1 MEDQDHGRARLV
13 DLSHTVSDGM
23 VTYKGLPGPHICD
36 FISREQ
42 SAASYDDGSTFQI
55 GRIDMVANTGTYVDV
70 PSHRFADGK
79 DLSEVEL
86 QAVAHLPGLV
96 VRQPFESGLAVDA
109 AAFSGLDV
117 RGCAVLIATGWDR
130 HWGQD
135 SYYQDHSF
143 LTREA
148 AELLVAGGAA
158 LVGIDS
164 HNIDDTRVRTRP
176 VHTALLGAGIMIC
189 EHMTNLGALPDSG
202 FRFTAAP
209 PKVKGMGTFPVRA
222 YAVIAS

>member
-1 MEDQDHGRARLV
+1 VADRTTTII
-13 DLSHTVSDGM
+13 DLSHVITDGM

-42 SAASYDDGSTFQI
+42 SAANYDDGSTFQI

-79 DLSEVEL
+79 DLSEMGVE
-86 QAVAHLPGLV
+86 AFANIPGIV
-96 VRQPFESGLAVDA
+96 VRKPFESGLAVDA
-109 AAFSGLDV
+109 DAFEGLEV
-117 RGCAVLIATGWDR
+117 EAKAVLVATGWDR
-130 HWGQD
+130 NWG
-135 SYYQDHSF
+135 SEAYYSDHSF
-143 LTREA
+143 LTPEA
-148 AELLVAGGAA
+148 AEYLIANGAA

-176 VHTALLGAGIMIC
+176 VHAALLGAGIPIC
-189 EHMTNLGALPDSG
+189 EHMTNLGALPDSW
-202 FRFTAAP
+202 FRFAAAP

-222 YAVIAS
+222 YAVIG

>member
-1 MEDQDHGRARLV
+1 VADRTTTII
-13 DLSHTVSDGM
+13 DLSHVITDGM

-42 SAASYDDGSTFQI
+42 SAANYDDGSTFQI

-79 DLSEVEL
+79 DLSEMGVE
-86 QAVAHLPGLV
+86 AFANIPGIV
-96 VRQPFESGLAVDA
+96 VRKPFESGLAVDA
-109 AAFSGLDV
+109 DAFEGLEV
-117 RGCAVLIATGWDR
+117 EGKAVLVATGWDR
-130 HWGQD
+130 NWG
-135 SYYQDHSF
+135 SEAYYSDHSF
-143 LTREA
+143 LTPEA
-148 AELLVAGGAA
+148 AEYLIANGAA

-176 VHTALLGAGIMIC
+176 VHAALLGAGIPIC

-202 FRFTAAP
+202 FRFAAAP

-222 YAVIAS
+222 YAVID